1 MENLKRLS
9 EMFAM
14 VDRVLPQYA
23 ETVVGG
29 LTVKAELIDA
39 TGKESLSSFTLVI
52 RLSAEDVEN
61 QVEVKVYPEDS
72 GNEKGF
78 AADLIDIINDFAA
91 FARGNIER
99 GDD

>member
-23 ETVVGG
+23 ETAVDG
-29 LTVKAELIDA
+29 LTVKMELIDM

-52 RLSAEDVEN
+52 RLSVEDVEN
-61 QVEVKVYPEDS
+61 QVEIKVYPEDS

-78 AADLIDIINDFAA
+78 VADLIEIINDFAV

>member
-29 LTVKAELIDA
+29 LTVKVELIDA

-52 RLSAEDVEN
+52 RLSAEDVED
-61 QVEVKVYPEDS
+61 QVEIKVYPEDS
-72 GNEKGF
+72 DNEKGF
-78 AADLIDIINDFAA
+78 AADLIDIINDFAV
-91 FARGNIER
+91 FARANI
-99 GDD
+99 